1 MPGLALTGCAL
12 LLAAGT
18 AQAPA
23 AAPPPCPTPAAGRPT
38 VVLVHGAWAD
48 TSSWNGEIKA
58 LQRAGYDVRAVGNPL
73 RGLTED
79 ARTVRD
85 FLNGLTGPVVLVG
98 HSYGGSVITNAAAGD
113 RDVKAL
119 VYVDAA
125 VPDVG
130 ETTAQLSGAG
140 SALGGDPAML
150 YDRVPYAGASGGAA
164 DLYLK
169 RQVFVRSFASDL
181 PKGEALRLW
190 AAQRAASTAAF
201 QTPSKAAAWKTIPS
215 WSFIATGDRII
226 VPASQQAMAERAGS
240 RVTRFAGG
248 SHLALISQPAAVT
261 RVIQEAIC
269 SVR

>member
-1 MPGLALTGCAL
+1 MAGLAVTGCAL

-23 AAPPPCPTPAAGRPT
+23 AAPPPPCPTPAAGRPT

-79 ARTVRD
+79 AQTVRD
-85 FLNGLTGPVVLVG
+85 FLNGLTGSVVLVG

-140 SALGGDPAML
+140 SALGGDPATL
-150 YDRVPYAGASGGAA
+150 YERVPRSGGAA

-181 PKGEALRLW
+181 PRGEARRLW
-190 AAQRAASTAAF
+190 AAQRSASTAAF

-226 VPASQQAMAERAGS
+226 VPASQRAMAERAGS
-240 RVTRFAGG
+240 RVTQFAGG
-248 SHLALISQPAAVT
+248 SHLALVSQPAAVT